1 MNNEILVAENVTK
14 IYGIDTKN
22 PVTAL
27 SDVSL
32 TMYESDFI
40 CVMGPSGSGKSTFI
54 NNLSTID
61 IPTKGKVF
69 INGQEVRTMGEN
81 EVGKFRYENLGFI
94 FQEFN
99 LLESL
104 TIFENIAVP
113 LTLSHVP
120 LEEVKQRVQVIAKKL
135 GVDELLDKYPSECSG
150 GQRQRASI
158 ARALVTNP
166 KLIVADE
173 PTGNLDSKNSHDLL
187 ELFKRLNEE
196 EGVSILMVTH
206 DSMIASYSQKLL
218 YIKDGQIAETIERKD
233 LTQKELANYLNVSQ
247 KSYSRYERGE
257 RTIAPE
263 ILDKIATFHETT
275 VDYLLGRT
283 DDKTDY
289 TKKENQ
295 IHR

>member
-1 MNNEILVAENVTK
+1 MSKEILNADHVTK
-14 IYGIDTKN
+14 IYGVGTKN

-32 TMYESDFI
+32 KMYEGDFI

-61 IPTKGKVF
+61 VPTKGHVY
-69 INGQEVRTMGEN
+69 INGKEVRKMGEN

-99 LLESL
+99 LLDSL
-104 TIFENIAVP
+104 TMFENIAVP
-113 LTLSHVP
+113 LTLASKSID
-120 LEEVKQRVQVIAKKL
+120 EITQRVKDIAKKL
-135 GVDELLDKYPSECSG
+135 ELVHLLDKYPGECSG
-150 GQRQRASI
+150 GQRQRAAI

-187 ELFKRLNEE
+187 SLFKDLNEKD
-196 EGVSILMVTH
+196 GVSILMVTH

-218 YIKDGQIAETIERKD
+218 YIKDGEIEETIERGD
-233 LTQKELANYLNVSQ
+233 LSQVDYFHKIVDANAAESQ
-247 KSYSRYERGE
+247 KLF
-257 RTIAPE
+257 I
-263 ILDKIATFHETT
+263 D
-275 VDYLLGRT
+275 
-283 DDKTDY
+283 
-289 TKKENQ
+289 
-295 IHR
+295 